1 MQNNNISFVKDM
13 ENSKDNSIK
22 SITSMENNYLHM
34 IPSNK
39 VKFIKKFQACIKN
52 LEKSKS
58 TYYKKKIEKCEKEIS
73 KLHNFMEA
81 YKEKERNGIRMREDE
96 KEKKIKY
103 ENQIKIWYSYIFKYD
118 ILFISSKMK
127 EDVYGN
133 KVMENNMLKIPKWR
147 LNNCNKER
155 EKCEEEIYNLYNTIK
170 DYKEQ
175 EKNGINCKN
184 QITTCYDQ
192 IKTYYNNI
200 LKFYKEE
207 ASKHLERRYCTGKDE
222 YAKDIYDIAIE
233 YFKEKKEDHEKEII
247 EHKKKIKEELYEC
260 MFNFYENKPDSENYQ
275 ILSFYF
281 GSTEEEIEKLSN
293 RFTCEN
299 QIKSNF
305 TSIYYFRKGMKY
317 FYKKTITE
325 NDQIIKQKHEERIM
339 KLHNNILKVYEE
351 RASSK
356 YASNE
361 YQELLKEYKKLLNI
375 NRKNI
380 IMTKDYQK
388 KISLDINKSIPL
400 KRFFY
405 NTQLVKLY
413 TCQMKIYKKI
423 YENIEKYK
431 AYDILLELPIITSI
445 LENKNNNLNNQDSTL
460 NDKNSTL
467 NDKNSHLLVY
477 NHVTN
482 YNYNKINE
490 SYDVVLK
497 KSLESL
503 DRAINKTYIKISKD
517 GIKQKIKLNNINE
530 ENKTLIRLLNPV
542 TFFTK
547 GITNFLN
554 KKK

>member
-1 MQNNNISFVKDM
+1 
-13 ENSKDNSIK
+13 
-22 SITSMENNYLHM
+22 
-34 IPSNK
+34 
-39 VKFIKKFQACIKN
+39 
-52 LEKSKS
+52 
-58 TYYKKKIEKCEKEIS
+58 
-73 KLHNFMEA
+73 
-81 YKEKERNGIRMREDE
+81 
-96 KEKKIKY
+96 
-103 ENQIKIWYSYIFKYD
+103 
-118 ILFISSKMK
+118 
-127 EDVYGN
+127 
-133 KVMENNMLKIPKWR
+133 
-147 LNNCNKER
+147 
-155 EKCEEEIYNLYNTIK
+155 
-170 DYKEQ
+170 
-175 EKNGINCKN
+175 
-184 QITTCYDQ
+184 
-192 IKTYYNNI
+192 
-200 LKFYKEE
+200 
-207 ASKHLERRYCTGKDE
+207 
-222 YAKDIYDIAIE
+222 
-233 YFKEKKEDHEKEII
+233 
-247 EHKKKIKEELYEC
+247 
-260 MFNFYENKPDSENYQ
+260 
-275 ILSFYF
+275 
-281 GSTEEEIEKLSN
+281 
-293 RFTCEN
+293 
-299 QIKSNF
+299 
-305 TSIYYFRKGMKY
+305 
-317 FYKKTITE
+317 
-325 NDQIIKQKHEERIM
+325 
-339 KLHNNILKVYEE
+339 
-351 RASSK
+351 
-356 YASNE
+356 
-361 YQELLKEYKKLLNI
+361 
-375 NRKNI
+375 
-380 IMTKDYQK
+380 MTKDYQK